1 MKSKHQSAGFS
12 LVENLVA
19 LVVLSIGMLGMAAL
33 YMEGLKAERTSIFR
47 VAAISLAS
55 DMADRI
61 RSNPN
66 AQGDYA
72 LPAVNNVCQNG
83 AADCTRTQMAQDDKF
98 HWEAQIAQRVPG
110 GAGVVEV
117 VPQVGTT
124 IYRIVVSW
132 VEAGSPDLQDYTLV
146 IQI

>member
-1 MKSKHQSAGFS
+1 MTGISKSSGFS

-47 VAAISLAS
+47 VAAIALAS

-72 LPAVNNVCQNG
+72 LPAINNLCENG
-83 AADCTRTQMAQDDKF
+83 GADCDRTQMAQDDKF
-98 HWEAQIAQRVPG
+98 RWEEEIARGQ
-110 GAGVVEV
+110 GAVGVVPV
-117 VPQVGTT
+117 AGTT
-124 IYRIVVSW
+124 VYTISVSW
-132 VEAGSPDLQDYTLV
+132 NEAGSEDRQDYTLV

>member
-1 MKSKHQSAGFS
+1 MRRISKSSGFS

-47 VAAISLAS
+47 VAAIALAS

-66 AQGDYA
+66 AQADYA
-72 LPAVNNVCQNG
+72 LPAANNLCENG
-83 AADCTRTQMAQDDKF
+83 GADCDRTQMAQDDKF
-98 HWEAQIAQRVPG
+98 RWEAEIARRVPG
-110 GAGVVEV
+110 GQGVVNV
-117 VPQVGTT
+117 APVAGTT
-124 IYRIVVSW
+124 VYSISVSW
-132 VEAGSPDLQDYTLV
+132 NEAGSDDRADYTLV

>member
-1 MKSKHQSAGFS
+1 MTRLNKSSGFS

-47 VAAISLAS
+47 VAAIALAS

-66 AQGDYA
+66 ALVDYA
-72 LPAVNNVCQNG
+72 LPAVNNLCENG
-83 AADCTRTQMAQDDKF
+83 GGDCDQTQMAQDDKF
-98 HWEAQIAQRVPG
+98 RWEAEIARRVPG
-110 GAGVVEV
+110 GQGAVGVV
-117 VPQVGTT
+117 PLAGTT
-124 IYRIVVSW
+124 IYTISVSW
-132 VEAGSPDLQDYTLV
+132 NEAGSNDRQDYTLV